1 MTDQY
6 TVRMGE
12 QDYGPVDL
20 ALLKTWRAEGR
31 LLPESLVWK
40 HGSPGWV
47 PFSAIPE
54 AADDATALVSPVAAA
69 GRVPLGQAKPG
80 SPSSA
85 AEPTV
90 TLLEVSPKAGRQTP
104 SPVQAIPT
112 PHGSPASPASLRPDT
127 PTPRA
132 TSSPMGSAGV
142 VVPPPHGTSGVVSS
156 PDTAGPDAA
165 SRPAP
170 TRPKPI
176 PAVRRPPEP
185 AASLPI
191 GWMLIGG
198 ILLVLVVAGV
208 MAYSLFLRPM
218 LDRHRMIAE
227 IRQKALPDRK
237 LTDPKAGLELAL
249 PNGWYLLPADSTLVL
264 DPGSRTRLAYPARAA
279 FASLRM
285 EEQPR
290 LDITLD
296 AYALRQV
303 EGRRLLRPD
312 LEQTNSEDGRIA
324 GQPCRTLAVRWSEDG
339 VETAAVITV
348 WRDAWRWY
356 TLTVWSAGGGSESP
370 AAMAQAIG
378 GGISLVDRLAERV
391 AAAATSLE
399 NDAPELGRDSAR
411 LLAMD
416 ALASGQQAERLSVA
430 AIREVSRGL
439 YALSADEVR
448 EMTALYAQIYA
459 PVPDNERARLA
470 SWLAAVRD
478 GRSVPTE
485 ETLAMRALLNQGI
498 LSLPEESRARLVE
511 LNTKAVAA
519 ALRPS

>member
-90 TLLEVSPKAGRQTP
+90 TLLEVSPKAGRPTP
-104 SPVQAIPT
+104 APVQAIPT
-112 PHGSPASPASLRPDT
+112 PHGAS
-127 PTPRA
+127 
-132 TSSPMGSAGV
+132 V
-142 VVPPPHGTSGVVSS
+142 VVGP

-227 IRQKALPDRK
+227 IRQRALPDRK

-439 YALSADEVR
+439 YVLSADEVR